1 MALQTA
7 LEFIENPNPKF
18 IEAVEETAR
27 LAVSG
32 TGWTLSLYPAA
43 AVAAFL
49 GIFTIAPLF
58 SKITKICF
66 VLKINMHYFTANISF
81 TQVFNSFLARLARR
95 SDYYYDYQIRN
106 LQVKDKSY
114 HSKFNLNVFRINWY
128 SCTERVMY

>member
-7 LEFIENPNPKF
+7 LEFLENPNPKF

-66 VLKINMHYFTANISF
+66 VLKINMHSFVANISF

-106 LQVKDKSY
+106 LQVNDNCY
-114 HSKFNLNVFRINWY
+114 HSKLDFNVL
-128 SCTERVMY
+128 

>member
-7 LEFIENPNPKF
+7 LEFQENPNPKV

-66 VLKINMHYFTANISF
+66 ALKINMHYFTANISF

-106 LQVKDKSY
+106 LQVNDNCY
-114 HSKFNLNVFRINWY
+114 HSKLDFNVL
-128 SCTERVMY
+128 